1 LCSQRC
7 KIENKYQKANI
18 KILEY
23 RLDFQ
28 KYNIKEKKK
37 KKITK
42 IIKRYIYMK
51 LALKNS
57 LFF

>member
-1 LCSQRC
+1 MFL
-7 KIENKYQKANI
+7 KIVLYQLYKIDNKYQKANI

-37 KKITK
+37 KKQSHK
-42 IIKRYIYMK
+42 YIYMNFAFK
-51 LALKNS
+51 K
-57 LFF
+57 